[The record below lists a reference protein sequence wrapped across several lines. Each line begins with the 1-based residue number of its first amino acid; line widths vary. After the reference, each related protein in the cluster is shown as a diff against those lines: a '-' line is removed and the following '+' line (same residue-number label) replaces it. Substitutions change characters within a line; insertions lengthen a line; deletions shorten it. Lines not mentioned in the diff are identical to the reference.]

1 MSLLASAAFALSL
14 MLALFAGTW
23 GSFALAYQLPIRGI
37 GKGLLIGLW
46 AASWLA
52 VVIAVTRG
60 HALEVLGPVAA
71 IVIAQIGRAS
81 CRAREC
87 QYVSISVVAV
97 SLNKKTE
104 HNTCV

>member
-1 MSLLASAAFALSL
+1 MSLMASAAFALSL

-52 VVIAVTRG
+52 VVLALTRG
-60 HALEVLGPVAA
+60 HAPEVVGPVAA
-71 IVIAQIGRAS
+71 LVFAALSGWRTIRQSNDSAGPDDTSRPPVR
-81 CRAREC
+81 
-87 QYVSISVVAV
+87 
-97 SLNKKTE
+97 T
-104 HNTCV
+104 